1 MYLETVMT
9 VYFFNPDTP
18 AVEEFTCNKLVAGVD
33 VATAVNTLT
42 NEQKQISYIH
52 LLYVVEE

>member
-1 MYLETVMT
+1 MT
-9 VYFFNPDTP
+9 VYFFNPETP